1 MTPLDVQTRNAAPR
15 LLSLVIPLYNE
26 QAVIVAFHARLAT
39 VLDGLASPAEIVYVN
54 DGSTDRSLSLLLD
67 LRQGDPRIAIVD
79 LSRNFGKELA
89 LTAGL
94 DHAQGDAVVIIDADL
109 QDPPEL
115 IPELLKGWEQGYD
128 VVCARRIAREGD
140 TWLKRLT
147 AAAFYRLLERST
159 RTQVPRDTGDFRLLS
174 RRAVDAAK
182 SLREQHRF
190 MKGLLAWIGFP
201 QLSVPYRREPRYA
214 GRSKLSYWKL
224 WNLAIEGLT
233 SFTIAPL
240 KFASYLGAAVALL
253 SFAYAAVII
262 YKTLVYGN
270 PVSGYP
276 SLMVTILFLGGVQLL
291 SLGVIGEYL
300 GRIFN
305 ETKHRPLYLVSRYL
319 PAAERLPRMSTP
331 IE

>member
-1 MTPLDVQTRNAAPR
+1 MFHRVLTQDDADGCTTPK
-15 LLSLVIPLYNE
+15 
-26 QAVIVAFHARLAT
+26 
-39 VLDGLASPAEIVYVN
+39 
-54 DGSTDRSLSLLLD
+54 
-67 LRQGDPRIAIVD
+67 GDPRIAIVD

-190 MKGLLAWIGFP
+190 MKGLFAWIGFP
-201 QLSVPYRREPRYA
+201 QLSVPS
-214 GRSKLSYWKL
+214 GGS
-224 WNLAIEGLT
+224 LATRCAASGAT
-233 SFTIAPL
+233 GSFGT
-240 KFASYLGAAVALL
+240 
-253 SFAYAAVII
+253 
-262 YKTLVYGN
+262 
-270 PVSGYP
+270 
-276 SLMVTILFLGGVQLL
+276 
-291 SLGVIGEYL
+291 
-300 GRIFN
+300 
-305 ETKHRPLYLVSRYL
+305 
-319 PAAERLPRMSTP
+319 
-331 IE
+331 

>member
-1 MTPLDVQTRNAAPR
+1 MDVQTRNAAPR

-26 QAVIVAFHARLAT
+26 QAVIGAFHARLAT
-39 VLDGLASPAEIVYVN
+39 VLDRLESPAEIVYVN

-67 LRQGDPRIAIVD
+67 MRQRDQRIAIVD

-94 DHAQGDAVVIIDADL
+94 DHAQGDAVVVIDADL
-109 QDPPEL
+109 QDPPEF

-190 MKGLLAWIGFP
+190 MKGLFAWIGFP
-201 QLSVPYRREPRYA
+201 QLSVPYRREPRHA
-214 GRSKLSYWKL
+214 GRSKWSYWKL

-240 KFASYLGAAVALL
+240 KFASYLGAAVALS
-253 SFAYAAVII
+253 SFAYATVII
-262 YKTLVYGN
+262 YKTIAYGN
-270 PVSGYP
+270 PVCRPPSSEDRRDGSSGAPDRSRTCDLWLRKPTLYP
-276 SLMVTILFLGGVQLL
+276 TELRAHALRF
-291 SLGVIGEYL
+291 YL
-300 GRIFN
+300 AGQN
-305 ETKHRPLYLVSRYL
+305 SVH
-319 PAAERLPRMSTP
+319 
-331 IE
+331 

>member
-1 MTPLDVQTRNAAPR
+1 MDVQTRNAAPS

-26 QAVIVAFHARLAT
+26 QAVIGAFHARLAT
-39 VLDGLASPAEIVYVN
+39 VLGRLESPAEIVYVN

-67 LRQGDPRIAIVD
+67 MRQRDQRIAIV
-79 LSRNFGKELA
+79 
-89 LTAGL
+89 
-94 DHAQGDAVVIIDADL
+94 DADL

-190 MKGLLAWIGFP
+190 MKGLFAWIGFP
-201 QLSVPYRREPRYA
+201 QLSVPYRREPRHA
-214 GRSKLSYWKL
+214 GRSKWSYWKL

-262 YKTLVYGN
+262 YKTIAYGN

-319 PAAERLPRMSTP
+319 PAAEPRPGMSTP
-331 IE
+331 VE

>member
-1 MTPLDVQTRNAAPR
+1 MDVQTRKAAPR

-26 QAVIVAFHARLAT
+26 QAVIGAFHARLAA

-159 RTQVPRDTGDFRLLS
+159 RIEVPRDTGDFRLLS

-190 MKGLLAWIGFP
+190 MKGLFAWIGFP
-201 QLSVPYRREPRYA
+201 QLAVPYRREPRHS
-214 GRSKLSYWKL
+214 GRSKWSYWKL

-240 KFASYLGAAVALL
+240 KFASY
-253 SFAYAAVII
+253 
-262 YKTLVYGN
+262 
-270 PVSGYP
+270 
-276 SLMVTILFLGGVQLL
+276 
-291 SLGVIGEYL
+291 
-300 GRIFN
+300 
-305 ETKHRPLYLVSRYL
+305 
-319 PAAERLPRMSTP
+319 
-331 IE
+331 